1 MSTADTRSIDPV
13 QIQKLNDLRDRLR
26 KLREAEEAELI
37 PPMLLRRIFGATC
50 VNQDSLAQAMTARL
64 GSRVTQP
71 EISRLMSTSS
81 GRIDRRLQL
90 ELSRYFRSIGYVA
103 DKTGFLYMLPAEQSA
118 A

>member
-1 MSTADTRSIDPV
+1 MSTSEIHSIDA
-13 QIQKLNDLRDRLR
+13 IRTQKLNDLRDRLR
-26 KLREAEEAELI
+26 KMREAEEAELI
-37 PPMLLRRIFGATC
+37 PTALLRRIFGASQIT
-50 VNQDSLAQAMTARL
+50 QGSLAEIMTKWT
-64 GSRVTQP
+64 GSRVTQTD
-71 EISRLMSTSS
+71 ISRLMSPSS